1 MDKYIL
7 GLVLTLVIGPIVGF
21 YVHKWRTRADT
32 EAQKDRAPLEVMKAA
47 LDSREREIIAARD
60 QLTIFFKEHLKEDQ
74 QERVRDREE
83 RDALVEVLTKT
94 AASIQAVNENLTQM
108 RQENRERTAQVHLR
122 LDDIKTEVLRSK
134 NG

>member
-7 GLVLTLVIGPIVGF
+7 GLVLTLVIGPIIGF

-32 EAQKDRAPLEVMKAA
+32 EAVKDRAPIEVLKAA
-47 LDSREREIIAARD
+47 IDSREREISAARD
-60 QLTIFFKEHLKEDQ
+60 QLSLFFKDHMREDRE
-74 QERVRDREE
+74 ERIKDREE

-108 RQENRERTAQVHLR
+108 RQENRERTAAIHTR
-122 LDDIKTEVLRSK
+122 LDDIKTEVIRSK